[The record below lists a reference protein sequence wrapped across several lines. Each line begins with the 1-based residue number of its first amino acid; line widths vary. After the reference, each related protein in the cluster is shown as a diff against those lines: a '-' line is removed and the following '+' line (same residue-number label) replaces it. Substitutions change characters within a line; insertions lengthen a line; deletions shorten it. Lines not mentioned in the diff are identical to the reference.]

1 VRRHRSHDILI
12 DRARSGDADAWRSLH
27 DLVAGRLIV
36 WLRAQPQ
43 LDPSLDHDD
52 IASETWCTAAARIAD
67 FDGTV
72 DDFAGWLFGIA
83 RHHTMNVN
91 RRTWRRRTTPTDQ
104 DPRSLGNATLDE
116 RGQADRELVE
126 QLEWIRALVSH
137 LSPRE
142 ADVIVCI
149 EVVGLD
155 VAAASMALSL
165 SANAV
170 RVAHHRALKRL
181 RSILAGDSCAGPDE
195 GRPTRTGLPG
205 VQVPPR
211 TLRKNPV

>member
-1 VRRHRSHDILI
+1 VRSHRSHDILI

-27 DLVAGRLIV
+27 DLVAGRLMV
-36 WLRAQPQ
+36 WLRAQPH

-52 IASETWCTAAARIAD
+52 IANETWCTAAARIAD

-83 RHHTMNVN
+83 RHHTRNIN

-104 DPRSLGNATLDE
+104 DPRSFGDATLDE
-116 RGQADRELVE
+116 GGPADELAE
-126 QLEWIRALVSH
+126 QLDWIRALLAQ
-137 LSPRE
+137 LSPRG
-142 ADVIVCI
+142 ADVVVCI
-149 EVVGLD
+149 DVVGLD
-155 VAAASMALSL
+155 VAAASATLSL

-181 RSILAGDSCAGPDE
+181 RSILAADAGTAEAP
-195 GRPTRTGLPG
+195 GRQSRAPLTL
-205 VQVPPR
+205 VP
-211 TLRKNPV
+211 